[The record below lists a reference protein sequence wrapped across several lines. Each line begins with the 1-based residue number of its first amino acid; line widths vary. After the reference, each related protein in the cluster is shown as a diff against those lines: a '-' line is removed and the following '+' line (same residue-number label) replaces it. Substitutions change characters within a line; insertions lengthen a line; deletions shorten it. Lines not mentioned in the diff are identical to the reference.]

1 MALAK
6 SSKTPHP
13 QRDAM
18 ILITGATGNIGRRV
32 AELLSKR
39 GETLRL
45 MGRRVESMPELAS
58 RSASSVTTQIR
69 LRWIKHLKV

>member
-1 MALAK
+1 MSLAK
-6 SSKTPHP
+6 SSESPHP

-45 MGRRVESMPELAS
+45 MGSRVESMPDLAQS
-58 RSASSVTTQIR
+58 ERVIGNY
-69 LRWIKHLKV
+69 